1 MCFSSVKAHYKKAK
15 LNALLNDKPFD
26 QKAAITAAFRSLKKK
41 SIAKCIRHAN
51 DLISNITQT

>member
-15 LNALLNDKPFD
+15 LNALSNDRPFD
-26 QKAAITAAFRSLKKK
+26 YKAAIRNAFGALKTK

-51 DLISNITQT
+51 